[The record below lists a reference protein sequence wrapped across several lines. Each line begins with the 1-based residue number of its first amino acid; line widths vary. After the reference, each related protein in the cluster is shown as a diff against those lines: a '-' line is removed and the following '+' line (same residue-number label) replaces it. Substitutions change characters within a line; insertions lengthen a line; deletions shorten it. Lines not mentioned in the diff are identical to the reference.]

1 MTKVVIFPFDGFEKI
16 GAETYLKEI
25 CGQENI
31 SQADAAELVLIG
43 GRQERRTDP
52 RLIRWAERH
61 IERWR
66 HRPCSYAREPFPP
79 VRVSEFKEQYWK
91 IISDN
96 DTGEHIVVSD
106 SPIRYA

>member
-1 MTKVVIFPFDGFEKI
+1 MTKVVVFPFDGFEKI

-31 SQADAAELVLIG
+31 SQDEAADLVLIG
-43 GRQERRTDP
+43 SRQERRTDP
-52 RLIRWAERH
+52 RLRRWAEAYVQ
-61 IERWR
+61 RWR
-66 HRPCSYAREPFPP
+66 HRPCSHACEPFPP
-79 VRVSEFKEQYWK
+79 VRVSEFKEQYWR